1 MRRRVPAALLALA
14 LLSLG
19 SSGCDGSPLADVQA
33 TAFPR
38 DTPVA
43 QAALARFDVD
53 HKRILRGTP
62 DVHGVLGDSPI
73 DIRIGETRRFQS
85 PDPDIRYAP
94 FPLARVKHTG
104 DNLKVYASG
113 DSHITIGG
121 KRYDL
126 AQFHFHR
133 SSEHAIQGRR
143 APMEVHLV
151 HVASDGAIAVIGSMI
166 ERGPASRALQVVW
179 DLAPSSPSEVS
190 STAMFD
196 PRQLLPGPGTP
207 YFTYSGS
214 LTTPPFTNG
223 LTWIV
228 QQQPIRLSA
237 EQLRAYAHLFEEE
250 DARALQP
257 LGERTVYERVGGM
270 ALLQGGR
277 GRVGTAAVMRR
288 R

>member
-1 MRRRVPAALLALA
+1 MAEVQTPEAL
-14 LLSLG
+14 
-19 SSGCDGSPLADVQA
+19 
-33 TAFPR
+33 R

-43 QAALARFDVD
+43 QAALARFDVE
-53 HKRILRGTP
+53 HNRIMRGNP
-62 DVHGVLGDSPI
+62 ELHGLPGDSPI
-73 DIRIGETRRFQS
+73 DIRIQETRKFQS
-85 PDPDIRYAP
+85 SDPVIRYTP

-104 DNLKVYASG
+104 DNLKVYTSG

-133 SSEHAIQGRR
+133 TSEHAIQGKR

-166 ERGPASRALQVVW
+166 ERGPASQALQAVW
-179 DLAPSSPSEVS
+179 NVAPRSPSEVS
-190 STAMFD
+190 SSATFD
-196 PRQLLPGPGTP
+196 PGQLLPRPDTP

-214 LTTPPFTNG
+214 LTTPPFTTG

-228 QQQPIRLSA
+228 QRQPIRLSA
-237 EQLRAYAHLFEEE
+237 AQLRAYADIFAQD
-250 DARALQP
+250 DARPLQP
-257 LGERTVYERVGGM
+257 LGGRVVYERVGGM

-277 GRVGTAAVMRR
+277 GRVGTAAAIRR